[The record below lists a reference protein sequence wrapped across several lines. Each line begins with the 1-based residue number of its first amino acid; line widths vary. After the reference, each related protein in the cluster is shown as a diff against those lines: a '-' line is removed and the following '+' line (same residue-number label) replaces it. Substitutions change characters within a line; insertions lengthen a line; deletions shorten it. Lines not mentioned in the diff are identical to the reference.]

1 MIFALRGSRLIV
13 AVAATLLLLTAIALP
28 ALPFLHGLNDDP
40 CNSSAADGQGTT
52 RQIGAARALAT
63 SPHCSICHWWQSAGR
78 FGGPRIQSALTQLAD
93 FGLVEKATVAGSTL
107 LVVSNRPARAPPAA

>member
-1 MIFALRGSRLIV
+1 MILALRGSRLLV

-40 CNSSAADGQGTT
+40 CNASAASGEGTA

-63 SPHCSICHWWQSAGR
+63 SPHCAICHWWQAAGR
-78 FGGPRIQSALTQLAD
+78 SGGPHSVILTQLAD
-93 FGLVEKATVAGSTL
+93 FGLVERPPSRIAL

>member
-40 CNSSAADGQGTT
+40 CNPSVADGQGTA
-52 RQIGAARALAT
+52 RQIGADRALAT

-78 FGGPRIQSALTQLAD
+78 SGGPRIQSSLTQLAD
-93 FGLVEKATVAGSTL
+93 FGLVEKATITGSTL